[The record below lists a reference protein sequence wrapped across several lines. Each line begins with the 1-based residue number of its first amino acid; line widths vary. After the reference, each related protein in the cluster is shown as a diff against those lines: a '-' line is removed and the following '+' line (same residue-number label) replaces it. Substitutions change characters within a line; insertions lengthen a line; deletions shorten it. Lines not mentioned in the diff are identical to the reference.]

1 LQAQKGDRGD
11 ALISS
16 AGLLP
21 IVGDVAK
28 VGKLGKDVK
37 IIETAIDAVKESK
50 TTIKVVNGISRKSQK
65 AQHLYE
71 IFDKETGEVVK
82 TGISGGKITKKG
94 KFYRATQQVNKWN
107 RMNKKDV
114 FDSRIVRKIPAG
126 KNAREK
132 LCRQRKLMLSDF
144 VMKVSLMQDIT
155 KDHRK

>member
-1 LQAQKGDRGD
+1 MQAQKGDWGD

-21 IVGDVAK
+21 LVGDVAK

-50 TTIKVVNGISRKSQK
+50 TTIKVVNGNSRKSQK

-94 KFYRATQQVNKWN
+94 KSYRVAQQVNKWN

-114 FDSRIVRKIPAG
+114 FNSRIVRKIPAG

-132 LCRQRKLMLSDF
+132 ALQAEKANAIRLRNEGQLDAKYHKRP
-144 VMKVSLMQDIT
+144 
-155 KDHRK
+155 